1 MKVKNYLYI
10 GVVSALLMSGF
21 TSCEDDL
28 EHYTVSDLTP
38 TTDFALSEASVQID
52 EDNLSETVLNL
63 LYTENS
69 LTVTNGEVG
78 TNLGGGYIEVQASA
92 DESFSSFQ
100 TFSGSNLKSLKG
112 DAINAAA
119 SAVGLKP
126 NSQGVMYLRLAS
138 SLGKNSEEVLY
149 SNVVKLNVTP
159 LEIDSHWAYIYDAD
173 GAKTAQY
180 LYSPENDGK
189 YQGFINATAW
199 LNFSVHTQD
208 DVVYGTSEATGWTFM
223 SYMAGGDHFW
233 LTAKAGCY
241 YFTMDTKSTSELA
254 NAYLISSLTCGGDVA
269 NASMVW
275 DATKSAWYAYI
286 IVPKDNA
293 NVTVNGKA
301 EHYQSSQADAD
312 EIVNV
317 GFSGTQNAVKFSLG
331 EEGTGVTIPEKG
343 TYKLTLKLGLNS
355 NYKFTLEAAEVVVYP
370 NEVTV
375 AGKSLVT
382 ETLDGAAT
390 GVYKGFLNLK
400 SGVQE
405 IKTSDNKDYGVKLEV
420 PQNGWYYVTAD
431 LVKSRVEAVLYG
443 NTLTASDNW
452 SGTLKM
458 NENGKYTGLLT
469 AGGDWNFNLTDENG
483 LKFATYQGWD
493 QYTFGIAEGEYNH
506 LWLNGAMGDAYFEF
520 DPFNHTWNYAYV
532 NSLLVISKQSAIG
545 TNGAGIRTILTFSSE
560 TGLYEGTY
568 SFDVSADNAWNY
580 YMQGVNSTKDGFV
593 YYGCDDNWSADP
605 ANYANLP
612 VARGF
617 DDASDAHSFWVD
629 PANKYA
635 MTVDLANSK
644 IAFTVLKTPTK
655 LAVYASDKETLL
667 VELTADGEG
676 VFKGTLSRTDGSWDF
691 YIKGTFDE
699 GDDVFWYGADG
710 SAEKFKIDGSNLW
723 ADPDK
728 TYDIVVN
735 LSDNSIS
742 YTEK

>member
-38 TTDFALSEASVQID
+38 ATDFALSEASVQID

-126 NSQGVMYLRLAS
+126 NTQGVMYLRLAS

-241 YFTMDTKSTSELA
+241 YFTMDTKNTSKLA
-254 NAYLISSLTCGGDVA
+254 DAYLITSLTCGGDIN
-269 NASMVW
+269 NASMVY
-275 DATKSAWYAYI
+275 DAAKSAWYAYI
-286 IVPKDNA
+286 VVPKDNS
-293 NVTVNGKA
+293 NVTISGTA

-331 EEGTGVTIPEKG
+331 EEGTGVTVAEKG
-343 TYKLTLKLGLNS
+343 TYKITLKLGLNS
-355 NYKFTLEAAEVVVYP
+355 KYKFTLEPA
-370 NEVTV
+370 EVTV
-375 AGKSLVT
+375 YPDKVTLSGNELVT
-382 ETLDGAAT
+382 EILDGAAT
-390 GVYKGFLNLK
+390 GVYKGFVNLK
-400 SGVQE
+400 AGAQDIVV
-405 IKTSDNKDYGVKLEV
+405 SDAKDYGVKLEV
-420 PQNGWYYVTAD
+420 KKDGWYMVNVD
-431 LVKSRVEAVLYG
+431 LAKKRAEAVLYG
-443 NTLTASDNW
+443 NTLTI
-452 SGTLKM
+452 SGSFTGELTVQD
-458 NENGKYTGLLT
+458 GKYKGFLT
-469 AGGDWNFNLTDENG
+469 SQHTESYDFFVEDENG
-483 LKFATYQGWD
+483 QKYATYKGWDQFTFGVSEGDYNHLWFNPEDDYMYIEIDVLSHSWTGITKFNFYFEKEEPTTLLGTAKLNADGLFVGEYTPKADAPSWDFYMFDNNKVLYGTYQGWD
-493 QYTFGIAEGEYNH
+493 QFT
-506 LWLNGAMGDAYFEF
+506 
-520 DPFNHTWNYAYV
+520 
-532 NSLLVISKQSAIG
+532 IG
-545 TNGAGIRTILTFSSE
+545 
-560 TGLYEGTY
+560 
-568 SFDVSADNAWNY
+568 VSADGYDHHWL
-580 YMQGVNSTKDGFV
+580 D
-593 YYGCDDNWSADP
+593 
-605 ANYANLP
+605 
-612 VARGF
+612 
-617 DDASDAHSFWVD
+617 
-629 PANKYA
+629 
-635 MTVDLANSK
+635 NSK
-644 IAFTVLKTPTK
+644 QWIVSIDLQKHTFTAVEKT
-655 LAVYASDKETLL
+655 E
-667 VELTADGEG
+667 
-676 VFKGTLSRTDGSWDF
+676 
-691 YIKGTFDE
+691 
-699 GDDVFWYGADG
+699 
-710 SAEKFKIDGSNLW
+710 
-723 ADPDK
+723 
-728 TYDIVVN
+728 
-735 LSDNSIS
+735 
-742 YTEK
+742 

>member
-63 LYTENS
+63 LYTEN
-69 LTVTNGEVG
+69 LLKVTNGEVG

-112 DAINAAA
+112 DAINATA
-119 SAVGLKP
+119 SAIGLKP
-126 NSQGVMYLRLAS
+126 NTQGVMYLRLAS

-149 SNVVKLNVTP
+149 SNVAKLKVTP

-180 LYSPENDGK
+180 LYSTENDGK

-208 DVVYGTSEATGWTFM
+208 DVVYGTSEGTGWTFM

-241 YFTMDTKSTSELA
+241 YFTMDTKNTSELA
-254 NAYLISSLTCGGDVA
+254 NAYLISSLSCAGDVS

-293 NVTVNGKA
+293 NVTINGKA

-331 EEGTGVTIPEKG
+331 EEGTGVTIAEKG

-355 NYKFTLEAAEVVVYP
+355 KYKFTIEPA
-370 NEVTV
+370 EVTV
-375 AGKSLVT
+375 YPDKVTLSGSELVT
-382 ETLDGAAT
+382 EVLDGAAT
-390 GVYKGFLNLK
+390 GVYTGFINLK

-405 IKTSDNKDYGVKLEV
+405 IVFSDAKDYGVKIDI
-420 PQNGWYYVTAD
+420 QKDGWYMVNLD
-431 LVKSRVEAVLYG
+431 LTKKRAEAVLYG
-443 NTLTASDNW
+443 NTLAVSGFW
-452 SGTLKM
+452 SGELKM
-458 NENGKYTGLLT
+458 NENGNY
-469 AGGDWNFNLTDENG
+469 AGFVTKGDDWNYYLEDENG
-483 LKFATYQGWD
+483 QKYATYKSWD
-493 QYTFGIAEGEYNH
+493 QFTFGVSEGDYDH
-506 LWLNGAMGDAYFEF
+506 LWLEPKANAFIEI
-520 DPFNHTWNYAYV
+520 DPFNHTWNYAYE
-532 NSLLVISKQSAIG
+532 NALVVIAKQSTIASG
-545 TNGAGIRTILTFSSE
+545 GVRTILYYDEAT
-560 TGLYEGTY
+560 GTY
-568 SFDVSADNAWNY
+568 KGEYDNKADESGTSWNY
-580 YMQGVNSTKDGFV
+580 YLQGVNSAKDGLVF
-593 YYGCDDNWSADP
+593 YGCDDNWTASPD
-605 ANYANLP
+605 NYATMP
-612 VARGF
+612 VAREF
-617 DDASDAHSFWVD
+617 SDASDAHTFWVD
-629 PANKYA
+629 PSKKYN
-635 MTVDLANSK
+635 MTVDLANNAIS
-644 IAFTVLKTPTK
+644 FEV
-655 LAVYASDKETLL
+655 
-667 VELTADGEG
+667 VE
-676 VFKGTLSRTDGSWDF
+676 
-691 YIKGTFDE
+691 
-699 GDDVFWYGADG
+699 
-710 SAEKFKIDGSNLW
+710 
-723 ADPDK
+723 
-728 TYDIVVN
+728 
-735 LSDNSIS
+735 
-742 YTEK
+742 